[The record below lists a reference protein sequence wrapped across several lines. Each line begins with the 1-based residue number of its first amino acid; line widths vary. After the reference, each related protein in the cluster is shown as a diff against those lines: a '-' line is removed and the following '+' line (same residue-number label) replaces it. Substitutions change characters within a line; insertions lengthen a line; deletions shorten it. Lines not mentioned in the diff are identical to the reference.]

1 MHGVDTLI
9 EGTCRTGFFF
19 YVSKSVTLNMRIED
33 SRMYSYLLS
42 TTLKPGLNLLAWCKE
57 SILEYGGEGVNQD
70 RTSSTPRFSLLF
82 CCNGMSLMF
91 RPVDLLDVDSPYKA
105 DPNHKPLYYQIQGTA
120 FPPSMTVLSNLG
132 TVPSLLFAKLAA
144 GGEGILFER
153 VTGLAMDN
161 RLAKTTF
168 HSLANRIEALEG

>member
-1 MHGVDTLI
+1 
-9 EGTCRTGFFF
+9 
-19 YVSKSVTLNMRIED
+19 
-33 SRMYSYLLS
+33 
-42 TTLKPGLNLLAWCKE
+42 
-57 SILEYGGEGVNQD
+57 
-70 RTSSTPRFSLLF
+70 
-82 CCNGMSLMF
+82 MSLTF

-120 FPPSMTVLSNLG
+120 FPPSMTVLLNLG
-132 TVPSLLFAKLAA
+132 TVPSLLLFAKLAA

-168 HSLANRIEALEG
+168 HSLANRIVALEG